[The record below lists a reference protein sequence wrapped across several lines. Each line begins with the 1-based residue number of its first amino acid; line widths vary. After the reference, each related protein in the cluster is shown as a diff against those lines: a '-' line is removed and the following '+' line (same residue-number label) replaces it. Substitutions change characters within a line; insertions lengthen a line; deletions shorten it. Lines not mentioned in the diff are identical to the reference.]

1 MDGPV
6 SLSPCDS
13 VGHAEQVVGKMPPH
27 TIVMAQFEK
36 QPPDNM
42 RKSNFFNFEVQFF
55 DTNNQVIEICK
66 ANFNDFY
73 DSHEGQEYRNG
84 LIYKLTVKYA
94 DGVQKDEQLY
104 VRLIDSTTKQL
115 VPYEGTCKN
124 PDLRRVLLTHEL
136 ICSRCL
142 EHRSCGNK
150 NDTPSDPVIIEK
162 FRLRFF
168 VKCNQNC
175 LKNAGNP
182 KDTRRRFQVAIYSSY
197 RPSSSPIACS
207 EPMFVHNNSKHGRKP
222 PPFRESVGDGK
233 PYIIAI
239 SPSEGWI
246 TGGTRVCIVGMNFFD
261 GLEVVFGTLPASC
274 EVLSPN
280 AIAVRAPQSPRP
292 GEVDIT
298 LTFKGSQFCMHNPGK
313 FLYISTDDQDLDHNF
328 ARLERILRN
337 QDDLDNIPKD
347 ILLRRAADALEMF
360 YSFPRTHAT
369 PNINQL
375 NPMFTYPHSP
385 ALFAL
390 TPQPFTPARLG
401 GGGLGMFPPHKMSNG
416 FSMPDQAGMGGG
428 GGAGYVAK
436 VQKVEPIGL
445 EDQGLMLYHS
455 RAGVMD
461 SSGSKTQS
469 SMNGSVFEF
478 PQVSGDLM
486 GPESHKGGRQTAPF
500 SLPSMYAFSVVQA
513 PPYHEGDPSGP
524 TGMYLDGPPP
534 VTGTSG
540 DLSNRN
546 NNNSTIESHPVGP
559 NLSVH
564 SNGYMHRALSNG
576 PMPSSPGHYIPPSS
590 SPGLP
595 ISPTALPGSGASTYN
610 FCSPPQMSPMK
621 NSRSGSKVS
630 KPVPLVSANTDLPPF
645 PQFNYSMFAA
655 LPSPQFGPFFFP
667 PNTPTGLMTPLSLS
681 DIPNPSDAPMT
692 QQNHLHDDQI
702 SAESRKRKADGSPEL
717 K

>member
-1 MDGPV
+1 MSFGGDLNEVEPSPYSSLDGAI

-13 VGHAEQVVGKMPPH
+13 VGHTEQVVGKMPPH
-27 TIVMAQFEK
+27 TIVVAQFEK

-42 RKSNFFNFEVQFF
+42 RKSNFFNFEVQLF
-55 DTNNQVIEICK
+55 DSNSQVIEICK

-94 DGVQKDEQLY
+94 DGVQREEQLY

-150 NDTPSDPVIIEK
+150 NDTPSDPVIIDK

-182 KDTRRRFQVAIYSSY
+182 KDTRRRFQVAIYSAY

-207 EPMFVHNNSKHGRKP
+207 DPMFVHNNSKHGRKP

-233 PYIIAI
+233 PYIIAA

-246 TGGTRVCIVGMNFFD
+246 SGGTRVCIVGMNFFE

-313 FLYISTDDQDLDHNF
+313 FLYISTDDEDLDHNF

-337 QDDLDNIPKD
+337 QDDQDNIPKD

-360 YSFPRTHAT
+360 YSFPRSHAT

-375 NPMFTYPHSP
+375 NPMFNYPHSP

-401 GGGLGMFPPHKMSNG
+401 GGGLGMFPPHKINNG
-416 FSMPDQAGMGGG
+416 FSMAEPTGMGGG
-428 GGAGYVAK
+428 GGYMNK
-436 VQKVEPIGL
+436 VHKVEPMGL
-445 EDQGLMLYHS
+445 DDLMMYQH
-455 RAGVMD
+455 RAG
-461 SSGSKTQS
+461 
-469 SMNGSVFEF
+469 SMEGGVPKSLGGAGMGHSIFEF
-478 PQVSGDLM
+478 PPVSGDLM
-486 GPESHKGGRQTAPF
+486 GPEGGPLHPKGRQTTPF
-500 SLPSMYAFSVVQA
+500 SLPPMYTFSVVQA
-513 PPYHEGDPSGP
+513 PYHEGDSSGP
-524 TGMYLDGPPP
+524 GGMYMEGPP
-534 VTGTSG
+534 VTGSSG
-540 DLSNRN
+540 DLTNRN
-546 NNNSTIESHPVGP
+546 NNNSTVESHPGGP
-559 NLSVH
+559 SLSVH
-564 SNGYMHRALSNG
+564 SNGYMPRIVSNG
-576 PMPSSPGHYIPPSS
+576 PIPSSPPGHFMPPSS

-595 ISPTALPGSGASTYN
+595 VSPTALPGSGASTYN

-621 NSRSGSKVS
+621 NMRSGSKAT
-630 KPVPLVSANTDLPPF
+630 KPVPLGTASSELAPF
-645 PQFNYSMFAA
+645 PQFNYPMFAA
-655 LPSPQFGPFFFP
+655 LPSTIWTLLFP
-667 PNTPTGLMTPLSLS
+667 PTHPDRPDNASQLARYLQFL
-681 DIPNPSDAPMT
+681 
-692 QQNHLHDDQI
+692 
-702 SAESRKRKADGSPEL
+702 
-717 K
+717 